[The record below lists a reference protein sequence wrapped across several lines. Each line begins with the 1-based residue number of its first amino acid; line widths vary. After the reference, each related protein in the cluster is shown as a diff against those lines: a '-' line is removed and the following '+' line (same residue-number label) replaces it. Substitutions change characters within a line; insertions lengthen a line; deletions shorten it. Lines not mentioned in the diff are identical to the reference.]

1 MSEAHLP
8 RVLVLHN
15 RYRSPGGEERAAAEL
30 AELLRQRG
38 HTVKLLERSS
48 GTLTGLSGQL
58 RAGAAILGGG
68 AAPHEVAEAAREI
81 DADIVHA
88 HNTVPL
94 LGPRALEA
102 ARDAGAR
109 VVMHLHN
116 YRLVCAIGIAY
127 RDGAPCTRCRG
138 RRTLPGAR
146 LRCRGN
152 LPEAIAYAASIAIQ
166 QPRVLQAVDRF
177 ILTSE
182 GSHRWLSHLELPVAD
197 YDVIPNFMPGPAF
210 AERSQAESGRYALY
224 AGRLSEEKG
233 VDTAIEAAKRARV
246 PLAIAGQGPDEG
258 RLRGLAAGADVRFLG
273 QLDAA
278 GLAAARAHAAVALV
292 PSRWHEPH
300 PYAVCDSMARG
311 IPVLASR
318 VGGLPEMV
326 GDDSTLAPEDPGA
339 WAEALA
345 ELWNDARLRRRRGEA
360 ALARARERFGEDAYY
375 QRLMACYS
383 AALS

>member
-1 MSEAHLP
+1 MSEGDLP

-30 AELLRQRG
+30 TELLRERG
-38 HTVKLLERSS
+38 HTVKMLERSS
-48 GTLTGLSGQL
+48 ETLTGLSGQL
-58 RAGAAILGGG
+58 RAGSAMLRGG

-94 LGPRALEA
+94 LGPRGLEA

-152 LPEAIAYAASIAIQ
+152 LPEAIAYAAGIAIQ
-166 QPRVLQAVDRF
+166 QPRVLEAVDRF

-182 GSHRWLSHLELPVAD
+182 GSHRWLSQLELPVAD
-197 YDVIPNFMPGPAF
+197 YDVIPNFMPESAF
-210 AERSQAESGRYALY
+210 AERSEAESGRYALY

-233 VDTAIEAAKRARV
+233 ADTAIEAAKRARV
-246 PLAIAGQGPDEG
+246 PLAIAGQGPDEA

-278 GLAAARAHAAVALV
+278 GLAEARADAAVALV

-300 PYAVCDSMARG
+300 PYAVCESMAVG
-311 IPVLASR
+311 VPVLASQ

-326 GDDSTLAPEDPGA
+326 GEDSTLPPEDPDA
-339 WAEALA
+339 WAEALG
-345 ELWNDARLRRRRGEA
+345 ELWNDPQMRRRRGEA
-360 ALARARERFGEDAYY
+360 ALARARERFGQDAYY
-375 QRLMACYS
+375 QRLMACYR

>member
-1 MSEAHLP
+1 MSEGDLP

-30 AELLRQRG
+30 TELLRERG

-58 RAGAAILGGG
+58 RAGSAMLRGG

-94 LGPRALEA
+94 LGPRGLEA

-152 LPEAIAYAASIAIQ
+152 LPEAIAYAAGIAIQ
-166 QPRVLQAVDRF
+166 QPRVLEAVDRF

-182 GSHRWLSHLELPVAD
+182 GSHRWLSQLELPVAD
-197 YDVIPNFMPGPAF
+197 YDVIPNFMPESAF
-210 AERSQAESGRYALY
+210 AERSEAESGRYALY

-233 VDTAIEAAKRARV
+233 ADTAIEAAKRARV
-246 PLAIAGQGPDEG
+246 PLAIAGQGPDEA
-258 RLRGLAAGADVRFLG
+258 RLRGLGAGADVRFLG

-278 GLAAARAHAAVALV
+278 GLAETRADAAVALV

-300 PYAVCDSMARG
+300 PYAVCESMAAG
-311 IPVLASR
+311 VPVLASQ

-326 GDDSTLAPEDPGA
+326 GDESTLPPEDPGA
-339 WAEALA
+339 WAEALG
-345 ELWNDARLRRRRGEA
+345 ELWNDPQMRRRRGEA
-360 ALARARERFGEDAYY
+360 ALARARERFGQDAYY
-375 QRLMACYS
+375 QRMIACYR